1 MKEKNGRFL
10 FLLFVVF
17 GLIVAYLVHY
27 NETKIDKLKM
37 EVYGCE
43 EWTEDSY
50 LSFDDSDIVDD
61 VLATKYN
68 PVEEQCD
75 STPLITADNSKIDLN
90 KLSNHE
96 LRWIAISR
104 DLRSRYNYGDTV
116 VVISDNPLLDGEW
129 VVRDTMNPRFNKRID
144 FLVPENDKYNFNSP
158 INVTIYKKKE
168 AI

>member
-1 MKEKNGRFL
+1 M
-10 FLLFVVF
+10 
-17 GLIVAYLVHY
+17 
-27 NETKIDKLKM
+27 
-37 EVYGCE
+37 
-43 EWTEDSY
+43 
-50 LSFDDSDIVDD
+50 
-61 VLATKYN
+61 
-68 PVEEQCD
+68 
-75 STPLITADNSKIDLN
+75 ITADNSKIDLN